1 MTEISPSVG
10 DTQLFRDVFNASP
23 IGIAV
28 ENLEGQLLYVN
39 PAFCSMLGFSEEE
52 MCTKHCV
59 QFSPPEDAE
68 KDWAL
73 FQQLRAGAIDHYQLQ
88 KRYFRRDGSLLWG
101 RLSISLLNGRPS
113 PLVVAMVQDI
123 TDKRTAEEALRNSEE
138 RFRLAARAGKMFAY
152 EWNVATDVLIRSG
165 DVADVLGPT
174 SDAPLTRQQVLAR
187 VYPDDRAL
195 FAASATER
203 TPENPN
209 VQITYRML
217 GSDGSVVWVEKTAH
231 AFFDENGRMVRMIG
245 MISAI
250 TERKHAEQALRE
262 SEEKFRSVFRDAG
275 VGMVV
280 VSPEGRFLA
289 ANGTFCDY
297 LGYTEKELVGKTVQ
311 SVTFP
316 EDWPSF
322 SQKLNEALTGKEG
335 FQSFEKRCLHRSG
348 RIVCTESTAS
358 VIRSRDGSPRYI
370 VGGVLDVTKRKE
382 AEEALSTI
390 NRRLI
395 EAQEQERTRIARD
408 LHDDINQRLGMLA
421 IQIEELRGK
430 LPIYAVELRHQ
441 VTEIGE
447 GINEVS
453 MGVQSIS
460 HQLHSPQ
467 LEYMGVAGMKSFCRE
482 FGARQKVE
490 IDFSNDEIPQPV
502 PHDVSLCLFRILQ
515 EALHNAAKHS
525 GVRYFVV
532 RLNSLSSELHL
543 TVSDRGAGFDTDS
556 AKNKGGLG
564 LISMGERVRLVS
576 GTIVIE
582 SKPMGGTTIHVR
594 VPFDSE
600 QGSQRAAG

>member
-1 MTEISPSVG
+1 MEVRAAQTRIH
-10 DTQLFRDVFNASP
+10 DNKLFRDVFNASP

-28 ENLEGQLLYVN
+28 ENLEGQLLFVN

-113 PLVVAMVQDI
+113 PLVVAMVDDI

-138 RFRLAARAGKMFAY
+138 RFRLAAQAGKMFAY
-152 EWNVATDVLIRSG
+152 EWDVATDVVVRSG
-165 DVADVLGPT
+165 DVADVLGAG
-174 SDAPLTRQQVLAR
+174 SDAPLTRQQILAR
-187 VYPDDRAL
+187 VYPDDKAL
-195 FAASATER
+195 FAASAIER
-203 TPENPN
+203 TPENPD

-217 GSDGSVVWVEKTAH
+217 CTDGSIVWLEKTAH

-245 MISAI
+245 MISAV
-250 TERKHAEQALRE
+250 TERKRAEETLRQ

-275 VGMVV
+275 VGMVI
-280 VSPEGRFLA
+280 VSPEGRYLA

-297 LGYTEKELVGKTVQ
+297 LGYTEKELLGKTVQ
-311 SVTFP
+311 SLTFA

-322 SQKLNEALTGKEG
+322 SQKLKEALTEEG
-335 FQSFEKRCLHRSG
+335 SFQSFEKRCLHKSG

-358 VIRSRDGSPRYI
+358 VIRSRDGNPQYI
-370 VGGVLDVTKRKE
+370 VGGVLDITKRKE

-390 NRRLI
+390 NRRLT

-408 LHDDINQRLGMLA
+408 LHDDINQRLAMLA
-421 IQIEELRGK
+421 IEVDELKRN
-430 LPIYAVELRHQ
+430 PPNSAAELSHQ
-441 VTEIGE
+441 LAEIGE
-447 GINEVS
+447 GINGVS

-467 LEYMGVAGMKSFCRE
+467 LEYMGVVAAMKSFCRD
-482 FGARQKVE
+482 FGARLKVE
-490 IDFSNDEIPQPV
+490 IDFTNDEIPQLV
-502 PHDVSLCLFRILQ
+502 SHEVSLCLFRILQ
-515 EALHNAAKHS
+515 ESLHNAAKHS
-525 GVRYFVV
+525 GVRYFEV
-532 RLNSLSSELHL
+532 RLNSSSSELHL
-543 TVSDRGAGFDTDS
+543 TVSDRGAGFDAES
-556 AKNKGGLG
+556 PMSKGGLG
-564 LISMGERVRLVS
+564 LISMRERVRLVS

-594 VPFDSE
+594 VPF
-600 QGSQRAAG
+600 GSAQRLAG